1 VFSDSKLSNKNR
13 FAIEFRNFD
22 YNLFRILMKNVVLFI
37 FFISGAVYSQE
48 DAWVYFTAKPNAAF
62 YFSNPLQ
69 MLSQRAL
76 DRREAQNIALDVLDV
91 PIPPEYIEQVDAAA
105 GITVMAKSKWLNAV
119 HVRGSVAAINALE
132 NFTIVDH
139 VDFADH
145 SLDAAGRAASVAAP
159 ANTAQVLAEFPYGQ
173 SANQVEMLNGHLL
186 HQQDFTG
193 TGKMIAVMDAGFPQV
208 DVAQPFQRLWD
219 NNLILGGYNFVDRN
233 TDIFTRNSH
242 GTMVLSTMGGYT
254 AGELVGTA
262 PDASYYLFITEDT
275 NSENPVEES
284 YWVEAAEMADS
295 LGVDVINTS
304 LGYFS
309 YDDPDYSYSFTDMN
323 GTTAF
328 VSRGADIAFSRGMV
342 VVISAGN
349 TGASEDPNITVPADA
364 INVLTV
370 GAVNPSEVCAS
381 FSSVG
386 PTADGR
392 VKPDVMAQGVA
403 SVIATPAGSVTTG
416 NGTSFAGPIM
426 AGMVASFWQA
436 VPNKTNAEIIQL
448 VKESA
453 DRFTM
458 PTAQYGY
465 GIPDFSLALSSALSV
480 PKFIQYPNPVTGIF
494 SVALP
499 SGVTSA
505 VVSVYDMS
513 GKRVVNTTISNGNA
527 GVSLENLSA
536 GTYIYKVTS
545 GSIVATGKLIKQ

>member
-1 VFSDSKLSNKNR
+1 
-13 FAIEFRNFD
+13 
-22 YNLFRILMKNVVLFI
+22 MKNVVLFI